1 MRRRR
6 AFAEEQTGNQTATAT
21 TAIVT
26 REVSA
31 ARIKTDKG
39 VEIPVAGNIAVTTE
53 KATGSLLEIGNDND
67 IGFVVACARLDPG
80 FPLTHVIG
88 RAEICV
94 PVGTS
99 DFQTPE
105 FVDQEEVNHAGDRV
119 RPVHSRS
126 AILEDVYVIDH

>member
-6 AFAEEQTGNQTATAT
+6 AFTEKQTGNQAATAT

-31 ARIKTDKG
+31 ACVKTAKG
-39 VEIPVAGNIAVTTE
+39 VEIAVGRNVTVATENTT
-53 KATGSLLEIGNDND
+53 GPLPEIGNDND
-67 IGFVVACARLDPG
+67 IGFIVSCASLDPG

-88 RAEICV
+88 SAEICV

-99 DFQTPE
+99 DFQAAE
-105 FVDQEEVNHAGDRV
+105 FVDQEEVNYARDRV

>member
-6 AFAEEQTGNQTATAT
+6 AFTEKQTGDQTATAT

-26 REVSA
+26 REVSD
-31 ARIKTDKG
+31 ARIKSAKR
-39 VEIPVAGNIAVTTE
+39 VEIAVTGNITVTTE
-53 KATGSLLEIGNDND
+53 NATGRLLEIGHDND

-80 FPLTHVIG
+80 FPLSHVIG
-88 RAEICV
+88 SAEICV
-94 PVGTS
+94 LVVPF

-119 RPVHSRS
+119 GTVHG
-126 AILEDVYVIDH
+126 